1 MTFNFPTVLWTMG
14 IILLTFEIC
23 IILFDGD
30 IAYSPIF
37 SFLVLITGFTLGVA
51 FTTKESR

>member
-30 IAYSPIF
+30 VAYGPIF
-37 SFLVLITGFTLGVA
+37 SFLVLITGFILGVA
-51 FTTKESR
+51 FTAKESR